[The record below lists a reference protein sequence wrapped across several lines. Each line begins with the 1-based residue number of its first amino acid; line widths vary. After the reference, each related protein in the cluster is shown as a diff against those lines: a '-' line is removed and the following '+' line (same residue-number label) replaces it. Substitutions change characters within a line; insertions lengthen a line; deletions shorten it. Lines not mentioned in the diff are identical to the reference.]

1 MTPYASLKDVAALSG
16 VSFQTASK
24 VLNGRD
30 GAASPRTAERVLDA
44 ARQLGYVPSATG
56 RRLVGASSPLIGI
69 ISDGLSDSG
78 LAQFLE
84 GAQRAVHARG
94 VEALVVIVQ
103 PGGDSAASVRK
114 LLEHRVD
121 GIMVIAPSVE
131 HQPGFAKALVA
142 APPVVSLNRFPDGN
156 AFLVGSDHAETGAL
170 AAAHLIEC
178 GHRRIAT
185 ITGSSTRAVV
195 GSRLRGFRSAL
206 AQTNVRLP
214 PRRIAEADWTVEG
227 AHGAMHGLLDA
238 DPSITA
244 VFVHSDVMAVGV
256 LRALADRGIR
266 VPEECSVI
274 SCDDLPFAAYL
285 TPGLTTVKIPF
296 QETGARAAE
305 LLLDRLGGA
314 DIPLR
319 ELLPVRLVIR
329 NSTAAPA
336 TAGRA
341 TRRTVAER
349 RSAGR
354 PLVVSQEG

>member
-1 MTPYASLKDVAALSG
+1 MKPYASLKDVAALSG

-30 GAASPRTAERVLDA
+30 GAASSDTAERVVDA

-69 ISDGLSDSG
+69 ISDGLSDFG
-78 LAQFLE
+78 LAQFME
-84 GAQRAVHARG
+84 GAQCSIHARG

-103 PGGDSAASVRK
+103 RGGDSAASVRK
-114 LLEHRVD
+114 LLEQRVD
-121 GIMVIAPSVE
+121 GILVIAPSVE
-131 HQPGFAKALVA
+131 HQPGFAKALA
-142 APPVVSLNRFPDGN
+142 GAPPVVSLNHFPEGN
-156 AFLVGSDHAETGAL
+156 AFLVGSDHAQTGAL
-170 AAAHLIEC
+170 AAAHLVDR

-185 ITGSSTRAVV
+185 ITGSSLRAVV
-195 GSRLRGFRSAL
+195 GSRLGGFRRAL
-206 AQTNVRLP
+206 AQAKVRLP
-214 PRRIAEADWTVEG
+214 SRRIAEADWTSEG
-227 AHGAMHGLLDA
+227 AHRAMHGLLEV

-244 VFVHSDVMAVGV
+244 VFVHSDVMAMGV

-285 TPGLTTVKIPF
+285 TPTLTTVRIPF

-305 LLLDRLGGA
+305 LLLDRVGGA
-314 DIPLR
+314 DIPQR

-329 NSTAAPA
+329 KSTAAPA
-336 TAGRA
+336 TPGNAP
-341 TRRTVAER
+341 RRTVAER
-349 RSAGR
+349 RSAA
-354 PLVVSQEG
+354 PHLVVS